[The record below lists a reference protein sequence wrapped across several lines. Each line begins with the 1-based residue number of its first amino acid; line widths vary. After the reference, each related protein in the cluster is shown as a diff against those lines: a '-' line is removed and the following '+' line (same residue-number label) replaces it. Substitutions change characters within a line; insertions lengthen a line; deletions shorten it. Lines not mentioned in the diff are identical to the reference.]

1 MPDGMSNHINRHEF
15 DDGALTID
23 HKVVA
28 ELVNRVK
35 AGKITAFD
43 DLVRLFQKPIFNLA
57 FRMINNYEAAQDITQ
72 EVFMKAFRSLG
83 QFKGA
88 SLFSTWLYAIAVNT
102 CRNQRQA
109 AQRKSFFEVRGRECG
124 ENGQGGKDLM
134 VDPAP
139 GPDTHVERNE
149 TRQAIQNVIAG
160 LSEEFATAII
170 LRDIQDMSY
179 EQIAEVL
186 GCSLGT
192 VKSRISRARWLVRE
206 QLEAHYPDLKP

>member
-1 MPDGMSNHINRHEF
+1 MSNQTNRPEF
-15 DDGALTID
+15 NDGTLTID

-28 ELVNRVK
+28 DLVNQVK
-35 AGKITAFD
+35 EGKRTAFD
-43 DLVRLFQKPIFNLA
+43 DLVRLFQRPIFNLA
-57 FRMINNYEAAQDITQ
+57 LRMINNYETAQDVTQ
-72 EVFMKAFRSLG
+72 EVFMKVFRSLS
-83 QFKGA
+83 QFKGQ
-88 SLFSTWLYAIAVNT
+88 SRFSTWLYAIAVNT
-102 CRNQRQA
+102 CRNQRHA
-109 AQRKSFFEVRGRECG
+109 AQRKSFLELRGG
-124 ENGQGGKDLM
+124 EWAESGPDGKDLL

-139 GPDTHVERNE
+139 GPDIYAERNE
-149 TRQAIQNVIAG
+149 TSAAIQNVIAG

-206 QLEAHYPDLKP
+206 QLEARYPDLKP

>member
-1 MPDGMSNHINRHEF
+1 MSNYINSHQC
-15 DDGALTID
+15 DGRALTID

-28 ELVNRVK
+28 GLVRQFK
-35 AGKITAFD
+35 EGKKSAFD

-57 FRMINNYEAAQDITQ
+57 FRMVNNYEAAQDVTQ
-72 EVFMKAFRSLG
+72 EVFMKVFRSLS
-83 QFKGA
+83 QFKGE

-109 AQRKSFFEVRGRECG
+109 AQRKSFIEVRGG
-124 ENGQGGKDLM
+124 EFAESGQGGKDLM

-139 GPDTHVERNE
+139 GPDTYVERND

-160 LSEEFATAII
+160 LSEEFATVII

-192 VKSRISRARWLVRE
+192 VKSRISRARWMVRE
-206 QLEAHYPDLKP
+206 QLETRYPDLKP

>member
-1 MPDGMSNHINRHEF
+1 MSNHINRHKF
-15 DDGALTID
+15 DDCTLTID
-23 HKVVA
+23 HKVVD
-28 ELVNRVK
+28 ELVSQVK
-35 AGKITAFD
+35 EGKRTAFD

-57 FRMINNYEAAQDITQ
+57 FRMVNNYEAAQDVTQ
-72 EVFMKAFRSLG
+72 EVFMKVFRSLSQFNG
-83 QFKGA
+83 Q

-102 CRNQRQA
+102 CRNQRHA
-109 AQRKSFFEVRGRECG
+109 AQRKSFFELRGG
-124 ENGQGGKDLM
+124 EWAESGQGGKDLL

-139 GPDTHVERNE
+139 GPDTQVERNE
-149 TRQAIQNVIAG
+149 TSAVIQNVIAG

-206 QLEAHYPDLKP
+206 QLEARYPDLKP

>member
-1 MPDGMSNHINRHEF
+1 MSNHINRHKS
-15 DDGALTID
+15 DDGALTMD
-23 HKVVA
+23 HQVVD
-28 ELVNRVK
+28 ELVSQIK
-35 AGKITAFD
+35 EGKRTAFD

-57 FRMINNYEAAQDITQ
+57 FRMLNNYEAAQDVTQ
-72 EVFMKAFRSLG
+72 EVFVKVFRSLS
-83 QFKGA
+83 QFKGE

-102 CRNQRQA
+102 CRNQRNA
-109 AQRKSFFEVRGRECG
+109 AQRKSLVEFSGGECA
-124 ENGQGGKDLM
+124 ESGQGGKDLM

-179 EQIAEVL
+179 EQIAEVM

-192 VKSRISRARWLVRE
+192 VKSRISRARWMVRE
-206 QLEAHYPDLKP
+206 QLETRYPDLKP